1 MFGILVLYTYST
13 DNLHMFGIQVFYT
26 YSTDN
31 LDMFGKLVLGMTS
44 SPTTNDSVNF
54 SLSVAA
60 AGDSKPPKY

>member
-1 MFGILVLYTYST
+1 MFGKLVLYIYST
-13 DNLHMFGIQVFYT
+13 DNLYMFGILTLYT

-44 SPTTNDSVNF
+44 SPTTNDNVNF

-60 AGDSKPPKY
+60 AGDSNPPKY